1 MPNSFST
8 TKSDPNGDL
17 YRQAERLGH
26 RVVWYRFRNAPCLT
40 IEDGDGSFAIG
51 IDPAQLRS
59 RADERVKLAHEL
71 GHCETGTLYPID
83 VTPSARRRREERAD
97 RWAIRRLMPCS
108 EVISAL
114 ESGLDTAEALAER
127 FGVTEDFARQ
137 ALSYYRDVKGRL
149 R

>member
-59 RADERVKLAHEL
+59 RADERVKLAHD
-71 GHCETGTLYPID
+71 CETGTLYPID

-97 RWAIRRLMPCS
+97 RWAIRRLMPFS

-114 ESGLDTAEALAER
+114 EGGLETAEALAEQ